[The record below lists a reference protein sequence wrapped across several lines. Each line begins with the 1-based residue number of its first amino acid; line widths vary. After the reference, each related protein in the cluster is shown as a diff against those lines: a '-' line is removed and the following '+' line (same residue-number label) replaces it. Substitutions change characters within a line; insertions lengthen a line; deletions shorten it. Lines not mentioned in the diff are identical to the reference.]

1 MFTRRIYVNL
11 MLLLIVEEEEEEEE
25 EEEAYSTP
33 FAIFR
38 MIGRNFV
45 HFRISP
51 RRAKYKSFFFLFV
64 L

>member
-25 EEEAYSTP
+25 EEAYSRP